1 MKKILSLLLVGV
13 MALSM
18 IPTALATTDY
28 TNGTQVKYE
37 GQGAA
42 QYTITVPAQLAP
54 EGSGT
59 VTLSGTW
66 ASDCKVK
73 VTADTSVELT
83 NSINAKD
90 KKTLTVSFDG
100 IEKYG
105 DNTAVVTATEAV
117 SVGAIDNALF
127 GTWTGKFNYNVEYV
141 EPVEMISFTYR
152 GQSFQSE
159 KGMTWYDW
167 ANSEYNTYRDE
178 FSDAGMECVCT
189 IKTVSGELYRYEV
202 YEFVSNFAYQNK
214 IMLGDVMVLAE
225 DEIISGAAY
234 TRGQNIN
241 Y

>member
-1 MKKILSLLLVGV
+1 MKKILSSALVGV

-28 TNGTQVKYE
+28 TNGTEVKYE

-73 VTADTSVELT
+73 VTADASVELT
-83 NSINAKD
+83 NSINSND
-90 KKTLTVSFDG
+90 KKTLTVSFAG
-100 IEKYG
+100 IEKSG

-141 EPVEMISFTYR
+141 EPEAVQMITFTIDGTEYQVE
-152 GQSFQSE
+152 E
-159 KGMTWYDW
+159 GMTWAEWIETD
-167 ANSEYNTYRDE
+167 ANTLGLKIDDDNNNVLVCGSGRLKANIAEYAYSTDKIINNNDY
-178 FSDAGMECVCT
+178 T
-189 IKTVSGELYRYEV
+189 ITWESPL
-202 YEFVSNFAYQNK
+202 
-214 IMLGDVMVLAE
+214 
-225 DEIISGAAY
+225 
-234 TRGQNIN
+234 T
-241 Y
+241 

>member
-1 MKKILSLLLVGV
+1 MKKIISAGLVGLI
-13 MALSM
+13 ALSS
-18 IPTALATTDY
+18 IPMALATTDY

-37 GQGAA
+37 GQGDA
-42 QYTITVPAQLAP
+42 QYTITVPALLAP

-83 NSINAKD
+83 NSINAND

-141 EPVEMISFTYR
+141 EPETVELIHFEIDGYPYVAA
-152 GQSFQSE
+152 
-159 KGMTWYDW
+159 KDMTWGEFL
-167 ANSEYNTYRDE
+167 NSEYCPSGWHSYL
-178 FSDAGMECVCT
+178 AGEASGNPYYYVRNDMNQILKVDDLYDV
-189 IKTVSGELYRYEV
+189 ITVDKILDDGV
-202 YEFVSNFAYQNK
+202 YNFVN
-214 IMLGDVMVLAE
+214 
-225 DEIISGAAY
+225 
-234 TRGQNIN
+234 
-241 Y
+241 

>member
-1 MKKILSLLLVGV
+1 MKKIISSALVGV

-28 TNGTQVKYE
+28 INGTQVKYE

-83 NSINAKD
+83 NSINPND
-90 KKTLTVSFDG
+90 KKTLTVGFAG
-100 IEKYG
+100 IEKSG

-117 SVGAIDNALF
+117 SVGAIENALF

-141 EPVEMISFTYR
+141 EPMKIITFSTDLHPNLKAE
-152 GQSFQSE
+152 E
-159 KGMTWYDW
+159 GMTWGEW
-167 ANSEYNTYRDE
+167 VESEYNTDNFVINEDGKVETAGGWEIQGGWPNEVIIAGKNYTE
-178 FSDAGMECVCT
+178 GDAAGWM
-189 IKTVSGELYRYEV
+189 
-202 YEFVSNFAYQNK
+202 
-214 IMLGDVMVLAE
+214 
-225 DEIISGAAY
+225 
-234 TRGQNIN
+234 
-241 Y
+241 